1 MSNEKT
7 KADFDKKMDTNVD
20 FKDEDFKYY
29 ASKGDKFVEKI
40 KKKGAVGIDKSD
52 CIFIFQMILLL
63 FYFCQRMLS
72 NQIYILCTDHGAT
85 RAPSQSIY

>member
-40 KKKGAVGIDKSD
+40 KKKGAIMELLEPRARA
-52 CIFIFQMILLL
+52 FI
-63 FYFCQRMLS
+63 
-72 NQIYILCTDHGAT
+72 NV
-85 RAPSQSIY
+85 P